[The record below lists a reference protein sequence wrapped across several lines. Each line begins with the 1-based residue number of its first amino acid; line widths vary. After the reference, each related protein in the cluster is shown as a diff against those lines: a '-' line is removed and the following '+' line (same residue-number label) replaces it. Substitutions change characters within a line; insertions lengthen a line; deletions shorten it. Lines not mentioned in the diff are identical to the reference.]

1 MRVRKVNN
9 NAETRFSKIFA
20 KTNKSSR
27 TVFVCSYGAYR
38 SNILR
43 QKNGQKSRDTAP
55 LIIIIV
61 VYCLLSMVKNRIND
75 RITNLITLMPKLL
88 VITPNGMGLYIVHA
102 VQQHKRWDACKLYVC
117 SFLFLLFLHFL
128 HFKQRW
134 EFAHFFFAHTLIAHS
149 LRRSFAHRS
158 VAHFSQIT

>member
-9 NAETRFSKIFA
+9 NAETQFSKIFA

-27 TVFVCSYGAYR
+27 TVFVCSYGAYNR

-102 VQQHKRWDACKLYVC
+102 VQ
-117 SFLFLLFLHFL
+117 
-128 HFKQRW
+128 
-134 EFAHFFFAHTLIAHS
+134 
-149 LRRSFAHRS
+149 
-158 VAHFSQIT
+158 